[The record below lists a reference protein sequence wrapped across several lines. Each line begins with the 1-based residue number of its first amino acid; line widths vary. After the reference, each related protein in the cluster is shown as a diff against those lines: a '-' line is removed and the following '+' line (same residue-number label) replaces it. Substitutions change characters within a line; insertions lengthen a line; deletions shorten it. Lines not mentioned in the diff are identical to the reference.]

1 MSARA
6 RGDGPVKEGIMR
18 RTPFLLALLL
28 AGVTGCAAFGN
39 GAAPEPE
46 RRLELGLQALA
57 ERDYSRAQEHL
68 EWVYRTHWQEPVG
81 QQALLALI
89 AAEMDPRNTTR
100 RLWASAD
107 MSARLLGIEQSP
119 RWMEPLG
126 ETLYLLALELG
137 ANEERIAR
145 AQAALDS
152 AQSLPKFTGQSY
164 PAQVQALRTE
174 RDSLKRRLDVL
185 STEREA
191 MDKELKEKTAEL
203 ERIRKTVRG

>member
-1 MSARA
+1 
-6 RGDGPVKEGIMR
+6 VKEGIMR
-18 RTPFLLALLL
+18 RALLLALLV

-39 GAAPEPE
+39 GAEPEPEPE
-46 RRLELGLQALA
+46 RRLQMGLEALA
-57 ERDYSRAQEHL
+57 QRDYSRAQEHL
-68 EWVYRTHWQEPVG
+68 DWVYRTHWREPIG
-81 QQALLALI
+81 QQALLVLI

-107 MSARLLGIEQSP
+107 MSARLLGIEP
-119 RWMEPLG
+119 APGWMDPLA

-152 AQSLPKFTGQSY
+152 AQTLPKFTGQSY

-174 RDSLKRRLDVL
+174 RDSLQRRLEAL